1 MAKSDEGEDGRGPAE
16 FPWSE
21 SVAFQL
27 RDAYRSFARALQDA
41 LEAHDV
47 NAGSW
52 LFLRHLW
59 EEDGITQRELT
70 ERVGLMQPNTNAA
83 LKQLAR
89 RGLIRQTVDSEDRRK
104 LNIYLTRK
112 GKALRHKLIPLAVG
126 IRNDAVR
133 GISAGELES
142 VERVLSKMKA
152 NLRER
157 IGDRTSASEPHPL
170 NGVHQ
175 RRKSGLAT
183 RRKAPG
189 PAPGSSP

>member
-1 MAKSDEGEDGRGPAE
+1 MAKTDGENGQRSPE

-27 RDAYRSFARALQDA
+27 RDAYRSFARALQNA

-70 ERVGLMQPNTNAA
+70 ERVGLLQPNTNAA

-89 RGLIRQTVDSEDRRK
+89 RGLIRQTVDVEDRRK
-104 LNIYLTRK
+104 LNIYLTPKAR
-112 GKALRHKLIPLAVG
+112 ALRRKLIPLAVA

-133 GISAGELES
+133 GISAGDLEL
-142 VERVLSKMKA
+142 VCRILSKIKM
-152 NLRER
+152 NLLER
-157 IGDRTSASEPHPL
+157 AGEGDSASGAHPV
-170 NGVHQ
+170 NGS
-175 RRKSGLAT
+175 RRKKGLDGRGRA
-183 RRKAPG
+183 AGLSPG
-189 PAPGSSP
+189 TFP